1 MAVMDNSLLR
11 DLFQN
16 NIDFVAKQWGRIL
29 DAIYGEQATENS
41 VLNDAPLIYH
51 TTQYM
56 GASGNEIKTGMIWNN
71 QVGTYTVDFDD
82 TGFHIN
88 GTGQVFITTDAST
101 NSQIEILNSVVA
113 PYLRSFSCG
122 KSLSEMNVD
131 HFFCNGDQIRCVMP
145 NGSLNDFSFS
155 APFGV
160 DTNYTL
166 RYDNAVIYTNKQ
178 SYQLEDRDGYS
189 FYDFNNLS
197 FLIDPASWDGE
208 IRLYSIGGDNPS
220 NFVLIPTTDSTDT
233 YNIVNDYSD
242 TVNIEGDTVYNY
254 YNDYGDI
261 VINGGGIGG
270 GGAVIAPVGG
280 LAYADVKFILDSL
293 IDDLNVRFNFGGNG
307 GTPLE
312 YAPTWEELHYIDQ
325 GSFYITP
332 IEQIDSLPVA
342 PDIADTVIDVSEPLG
357 ILSTGFGALLD
368 SFNNIGVTL
377 TLTFTFLSCLIINK
391 LRGD

>member
-1 MAVMDNSLLR
+1 MAVMENSLLR

-29 DAIYGEQATENS
+29 DSIYGEQANENS
-41 VLNDAPLIYH
+41 VLEDAPLIYH

-56 GASGNEIKTGMIWNN
+56 GARGNEIKTGMTWNN

-88 GTGQVFITTDAST
+88 GTGQAFITTDSSSD
-101 NSQIEILNSVVA
+101 SQIEILNSVVT
-113 PYLRSFSCG
+113 PYLRTFSCG
-122 KSLSEMNVD
+122 KSLSQMNVD
-131 HFFCNGDQIRCVMP
+131 HFLCNGRQIRCVTP
-145 NGSLNDFSFS
+145 NGSLNNFSFS

-166 RYDNAVIYTNKQ
+166 RYTDAWIYSNKQ
-178 SYQLEDRDGYS
+178 SYRLEDRNGKT
-189 FYDFNNLS
+189 FYYYDYLS
-197 FLIDPASWDGE
+197 FLIDPSSWDGE

-220 NFVLIPTTDSTDT
+220 NFVLLPTTDSTNT
-233 YNIVNDYSD
+233 YNIINDYTN
-242 TVNIEGDTVYNY
+242 TVNYDGDTVYNY

-280 LAYADVKFILDSL
+280 LAYADVKLILDSL
-293 IDDLNVRFNFGGNG
+293 IDDLNLRFDFGANG
-307 GTPLE
+307 GTPLS
-312 YAPTWEELHYIDQ
+312 YAPTWEELHYVDQ

-332 IEQIDSLPVA
+332 IKQIDKLPLA
-342 PDIADTVIDVSEPLG
+342 PDIADTVIDVSDYVDLLG
-357 ILSTGFGALLD
+357 GASTALFSIFDGVGLSLIA
-368 SFNNIGVTL
+368 
-377 TLTFTFLSCLIINK
+377 TFTFLSVLVIRHLK
-391 LRGD
+391 R

>member
-1 MAVMDNSLLR
+1 MAVMENSLLR

-29 DAIYGEQATENS
+29 DAIYGEQANESS
-41 VLNDAPLIYH
+41 VLTDAPLIYH

-56 GASGNEIKTGMIWNN
+56 GAGGNEIKTGMSWNN

-88 GTGQVFITTDAST
+88 GTGQAFITTDAST

-122 KSLSEMNVD
+122 KSLADMNVD
-131 HFFCNGDQIRCVMP
+131 HFFCVGDKIRCVMP

-155 APFGV
+155 TPFGV

-166 RYDNAVIYTNKQ
+166 TYNDAVIYNNKQ
-178 SYQLEDRDGYS
+178 TYRLEDRDGES
-189 FYDFNNLS
+189 FYDFNYLS

-220 NFVLIPTTDSTDT
+220 NFVLVPTPDSTNT
-233 YNIVNDYSD
+233 YNIVNDYTN
-242 TVNIEGDTVYNY
+242 TVNYDGDTIYNY

-293 IDDLNVRFNFGGNG
+293 IDDLNLRFDFGGNG

-332 IEQIDSLPVA
+332 IEQIDTLPTA
-342 PDIADTVIDVSEPLG
+342 PDVGDTVPDLSDYLSIVGGAVTSFYNMIDGLGVSLM
-357 ILSTGFGALLD
+357 L
-368 SFNNIGVTL
+368 V
-377 TLTFTFLSCLIINK
+377 FTFLLCLVINHLK
-391 LRGD
+391 KE